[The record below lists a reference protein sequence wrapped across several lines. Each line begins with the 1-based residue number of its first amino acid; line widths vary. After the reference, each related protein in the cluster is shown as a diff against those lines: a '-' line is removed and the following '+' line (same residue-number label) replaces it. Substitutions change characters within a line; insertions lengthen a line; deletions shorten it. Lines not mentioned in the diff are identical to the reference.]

1 MAWAEQAW
9 AKQVIQGLS
18 GTREPIPFNKIETDL
33 PLPDVLDES
42 HIETL
47 LTQGATKHWITNED
61 NKGSVL
67 LVMGN
72 KTDKKL
78 LIAEFM
84 KELLEIDGIHD
95 WHKPREFRKKDT
107 VEDREHILA
116 GIEDIKKTLI
126 STNVKR
132 VTKFLDTLFQ
142 NTEAY
147 PNIFHIASNY
157 PIYAKKKVQ
166 AILDELE
173 VVKTQK
179 GPMCTKPGDVC
190 TKTYKEYEDE
200 LHEELASLTNDYTML
215 VEQLRDESLVAVLAA
230 KTVTTLPSS
239 DADSLE
245 ATAFETSIYANRASF
260 SSEYYGDDP
269 ITRAANREELEA
281 TAESLVALGQGDV
294 PIPGTILSAASEG
307 MDPSAPSHDP
317 NPSIPAASPPTLASL
332 SKKQTPSIEG
342 NLLELIQNRPELPAG
357 TTPIQ
362 QNLAIDHGTYKVTSP
377 VADLLTIPID
387 KARWAEQYDKGGISS
402 DDAPDDI
409 KNMFALALLKTENII
424 YIVVIQPTRVMKN
437 KLVNIVTLY
446 MKHESKPLQFFLR
459 FDKKFEF
466 KPNVNPL
473 AKLVGKGEIDP
484 HFARLL
490 KFIADRLLLANLL
503 DDEPSKLIIYTN
515 DTFAAY
521 SLLLV
526 RMLKYDKPSDTTRT
540 SDHAIQTILTTMGT
554 DKFIIRAGLYGDTKL
569 TLQEIEATT
578 QASNL
583 KRQLQALLQ
592 KQEDAAAKAARAKVK
607 AAEAEA
613 KAAEAAEAAAAE
625 KAGSDA
631 KTRADSKVNSII
643 KNGII
648 KARIGPKDKKLHQ
661 SIVNKLIQELRNRYE
676 ELLVPVYKANP
687 SLKRGIETVDD
698 PDDEF
703 ILQVINQ
710 AINQAASSSSS
721 NSSATVKKSR
731 QGGGKKNTY
740 KNKINTKK
748 SRKVNKSRKSRKP
761 KKSRKQSHY
770 KSLFGKTLKIH
781 TKTI

>member
-18 GTREPIPFNKIETDL
+18 GSRKSIPFDEINTD
-33 PLPDVLDES
+33 LPDVLEIS

-47 LTQGATKHWITNED
+47 LTHGASNYWITKED
-61 NKGSVL
+61 NIGSVL

-72 KTDKKL
+72 KTEQKL
-78 LIAEFM
+78 LVTEFM
-84 KELLEIDGIHD
+84 KEMLEIDGIHD
-95 WHKPREFRKKDT
+95 WHKHRDFGKQDTEADRKN
-107 VEDREHILA
+107 ILA
-116 GIEDIKKTLI
+116 GIEAIKETLT
-126 STNVKR
+126 STSVKS
-132 VTKFLDTLFQ
+132 VTKVLDTFFKE
-142 NTEAY
+142 TESY

-157 PIYAKKKVQ
+157 PDYAKAKVKEMV
-166 AILDELE
+166 AVLKE
-173 VVKTQK
+173 VETRK
-179 GPMCTKPGDVC
+179 GPMCTKHGHVC
-190 TKTYKEYEDE
+190 SKTYEDYADE
-200 LHEELASLTNDYTML
+200 LQEKVASLTKDYKTL
-215 VEQLRDESLVAVLAA
+215 VEQLRDDAVIAVLAA
-230 KTVTTLPSS
+230 KTVKTLPSS

-245 ATAFETSIYANRASF
+245 ATAIETSIYANRDSF
-260 SSEYYGDDP
+260 SSEFAGVDP
-269 ITRAANREELEA
+269 ITQAANREELEA
-281 TAESLVALGQGDV
+281 TSESLVALGQGDV
-294 PIPGTILSAASEG
+294 PIPGTSLSTASVG

-342 NLLELIQNRPELPAG
+342 NLLELIQNRPKLPAD

-377 VADLLTIPID
+377 VAAMLTIQTD
-387 KARWAEQYDKGGISS
+387 KARWAEQYDKGGTSS

-409 KNMFALALLKTENII
+409 KNMFALALLKIENII
-424 YIVVIQPTRVMKN
+424 YIVLIQPTKLGN
-437 KLVNIVTLY
+437 KKLVNIVTLY
-446 MKHESKPLQFFLR
+446 EKHKSLPLKRIVR
-459 FDKKFEF
+459 FDQHSDF

-473 AKLVGKGEIDP
+473 AKLVGQSKINAN
-484 HFARLL
+484 FARLL
-490 KFIADRLLLANLL
+490 KFTADRLLLANLL
-503 DDEPSKLIIYTN
+503 NDEPSKLIIYTN

-526 RMLKYDKPSDTTRT
+526 RMLKYDKPSDTTTT

-554 DKFIIRAGLYGDTKL
+554 DKCIIRAGLYDDDEL
-569 TLQEIEATT
+569 TLQEIESTT

-583 KRQLQALLQ
+583 KRQLKALIQ

-698 PDDEF
+698 PDDKF

-770 KSLFGKTLKIH
+770 KSLFGKTLKRH